1 MVVYIIK
8 STFCLVLLLGFYH
21 LVLEKEKMH
30 QFNRYYLLGSIL
42 FSFIVPSFIITVTPE
57 ILETPLFTEVTT
69 LEQFSTSEVPLQITE
84 TINYTQYIIGLYIL
98 ISMILFI
105 SLSRKVYGLLHK
117 AKQNQHINYFSATVV
132 LLKERIVPYTFLR
145 YIFINKFTYQTDS
158 LEEQILTHELAH
170 VEQKHSIDIL
180 FIEILQNLFWFNPI
194 FRYYKKAIQLN
205 HEFLADDAVINSH
218 KNITEYQQVL
228 LNTTAQNNNIYLAS
242 NLNYSL
248 TKKRLL
254 MMTKPSSKTKI
265 LFKKLLVAP
274 LVAGFIFAF
283 AQRVEAQENKDK
295 PQVIE
300 VKKET
305 QNEKE
310 LYKDYYYRNTVL
322 KYTDSKGKKVEV
334 PYFQMNNDE
343 KKKLGKPLALTFKK
357 KVPTQKLISDLKDS
371 KKYAI
376 WIDEKVVSNSVLNNY
391 SNADFSR
398 FFVSFVY
405 KNARSKRFP
414 QEYQAHLTT
423 NSFFKTRNEKRIQD
437 FKNYKEKRK
446 KDPTYRGVKKNQQVI
461 YIKKSIEKP
470 QVIEVREQQKTGFH
484 KNWFITIDG
493 QKYYYTFDRKER
505 VARYYKNG
513 RLVNLDIVKE
523 YRKKHKIFEQLK
535 NTGRHYVF
543 KSKKEQK
550 VIDREFSDLGGM
562 YFRMPRK
569 NKNKVSRPDH
579 PSKPYVTLWK
589 SGEKFYKKRSE
600 LTKEDRLLMMPPPPP
615 PNATKKDLKKFKTS
629 MKAWRERT
637 GQKIQVRE
645 VQPVKIKVIEK
656 KKKNKKTSRPQIRE
670 VKPVSIKVVERTNS
684 NELVEIIEEEEE
696 VVEQHEL
703 REVEEK
709 EVVEV
714 KELIEVR
721 EIKEEEEVVE
731 QHELREVEEKEVV
744 EVIED
749 RASSTQWVELVEI
762 LQSAPGKIDG
772 KSIPPP
778 PSLKKN
784 ATKKEVN
791 RYQKAY
797 AFWKKNNQKTIKV
810 NKTKR
815 IETLLKY
822 ISKLNKRGAK
832 FTYKKQSIS
841 YTKAQY
847 LIRKKN
853 IHNIYANENGDKTID
868 VILSDSPFVKEI
880 IK

>member
-30 QFNRYYLLGSIL
+30 QFNRFYLLGSIL

-170 VEQKHSIDIL
+170 VEQKHSIDVL
-180 FIEILQNLFWFNPI
+180 FIEVLQNLFWFNPI

-423 NSFFKTRNEKRIQD
+423 NTFFKKRNEKRIQD

-461 YIKKSIEKP
+461 YIKKSNEKP
-470 QVIEVREQQKTGFH
+470 QVIEVKKQQKTGFH

-513 RLVNLDIVKE
+513 KLVNLDIVKE
-523 YRKKHKIFEQLK
+523 YKKKHKIFKQLK
-535 NTGRHYVF
+535 NTGKHYVF

-589 SGEKFYKKRSE
+589 NGEKFYKKRSE

-615 PNATKKDLKKFKTS
+615 PNASKEELKKFKAS
-629 MKAWRERT
+629 MRAWRERT
-637 GQKIQVRE
+637 GQKPQIRE
-645 VQPVKIKVIEK
+645 IKPVKIEVIEK
-656 KKKNKKTSRPQIRE
+656 KKKNKKSSKPQIRE
-670 VKPVSIKVVERTNS
+670 KKPTSIKVVEKVNN
-684 NELVEIIEEEEE
+684 NELVEIIEEEEV

-703 REVEEK
+703 REIEE
-709 EVVEV
+709 EH
-714 KELIEVR
+714 
-721 EIKEEEEVVE
+721 EIEEVVE
-731 QHELREVEEKEVV
+731 TEPVLI
-744 EVIED
+744 EVIETPEV
-749 RASSTQWVELVEI
+749 SEVITQNLTTIDKIKNLTNKEI
-762 LQSAPGKIDG
+762 IDLSKHHFMNDSKIIYYLNN
-772 KSIPPP
+772 KRISN
-778 PSLKKN
+778 KKF
-784 ATKKEVN
+784 KKLN
-791 RYQKAY
+791 P
-797 AFWKKNNQKTIKV
+797 KTIK
-810 NKTKR
+810 KISIKKGKDKYKHCY
-815 IETLLKY
+815 ITLK
-822 ISKLNKRGAK
+822 
-832 FTYKKQSIS
+832 
-841 YTKAQY
+841 
-847 LIRKKN
+847 
-853 IHNIYANENGDKTID
+853 
-868 VILSDSPFVKEI
+868 
-880 IK
+880 

>member
-30 QFNRYYLLGSIL
+30 QFNRFYLLGSIL
-42 FSFIVPSFIITVTPE
+42 FSFIVPSFIITVAPE
-57 ILETPLFTEVTT
+57 TFETPVYTEVTS
-69 LEQFSTSEVPLQITE
+69 LEQFSTNEIPLQITE
-84 TINYTQYIIGLYIL
+84 TINYTQYIIGFYMLV
-98 ISMILFI
+98 SMILFI

-265 LFKKLLVAP
+265 LLKKLLVAP
-274 LVAGFIFAF
+274 LVTGFIFAF

-295 PQVIE
+295 PQVVE
-300 VKKET
+300 VKKEA
-305 QNEKE
+305 QNDKE

-334 PYFQMNNDE
+334 AYFQMNNDQ

-357 KVPTQKLISDLKDS
+357 KIPSQKLISDLKDS

-391 SNADFSR
+391 SNTDFSR

-423 NSFFKTRNEKRIQD
+423 NSFFKTRNEKRIQN

-569 NKNKVSRPDH
+569 NKNKVTRPDH

-589 SGEKFYKKRSE
+589 SGKKFYKKRSE
-600 LTKEDRLLMMPPPPP
+600 LTNEDRLLMMPPPPP
-615 PNATKKDLKKFKTS
+615 PNASKEELKKFKAS
-629 MKAWRERT
+629 MRAWREKT
-637 GQKIQVRE
+637 GQKPQIRE
-645 VQPVKIKVIEK
+645 IKPVKIEVIEK
-656 KKKNKKTSRPQIRE
+656 KKKNKKSSKPQIRE
-670 VKPVSIKVVERTNS
+670 IKPTSIKVVEKVNN
-684 NELVEIIEEEEE
+684 NELVEIIEEEEVE
-696 VVEQHEL
+696 LVEVKEILETKEVVVEQHEL
-703 REVEEK
+703 KEIEEEHEV
-709 EVVEV
+709 
-714 KELIEVR
+714 
-721 EIKEEEEVVE
+721 EEVVE
-731 QHELREVEEKEVV
+731 TEPVLI
-744 EVIED
+744 EVIETPEETEVI
-749 RASSTQWVELVEI
+749 TQNL
-762 LQSAPGKIDG
+762 
-772 KSIPPP
+772 
-778 PSLKKN
+778 
-784 ATKKEVN
+784 T
-791 RYQKAY
+791 
-797 AFWKKNNQKTIKV
+797 
-810 NKTKR
+810 
-815 IETLLKY
+815 
-822 ISKLNKRGAK
+822 
-832 FTYKKQSIS
+832 
-841 YTKAQY
+841 
-847 LIRKKN
+847 
-853 IHNIYANENGDKTID
+853 TID
-868 VILSDSPFVKEI
+868 EIKHLTNKEI
-880 IK
+880 IDLSKHHSKNDSKIIYYLNNKRISNKRFKKLNPKKIKKIFIKKGKDKYKHCYITLK

>member
-1 MVVYIIK
+1 
-8 STFCLVLLLGFYH
+8 
-21 LVLEKEKMH
+21 
-30 QFNRYYLLGSIL
+30 
-42 FSFIVPSFIITVTPE
+42 
-57 ILETPLFTEVTT
+57 
-69 LEQFSTSEVPLQITE
+69 
-84 TINYTQYIIGLYIL
+84 
-98 ISMILFI
+98 
-105 SLSRKVYGLLHK
+105 
-117 AKQNQHINYFSATVV
+117 
-132 LLKERIVPYTFLR
+132 
-145 YIFINKFTYQTDS
+145 
-158 LEEQILTHELAH
+158 
-170 VEQKHSIDIL
+170 
-180 FIEILQNLFWFNPI
+180 
-194 FRYYKKAIQLN
+194 
-205 HEFLADDAVINSH
+205 
-218 KNITEYQQVL
+218 
-228 LNTTAQNNNIYLAS
+228 
-242 NLNYSL
+242 
-248 TKKRLL
+248 

-265 LFKKLLVAP
+265 LFKKILVAP

-423 NSFFKTRNEKRIQD
+423 NTFFKKRNEKRIQD

-461 YIKKSIEKP
+461 YIKKSNEKP
-470 QVIEVREQQKTGFH
+470 QVIEVKKQQKKGFH

-513 RLVNLDIVKE
+513 KLVNLDIVKE
-523 YRKKHKIFEQLK
+523 YKKKHKIFKQLK
-535 NTGRHYVF
+535 NTGKHYVF

-589 SGEKFYKKRSE
+589 NGEKFYKKRSE

-615 PNATKKDLKKFKTS
+615 PNASKEELKKFKAS
-629 MKAWRERT
+629 MRAWRERT
-637 GQKIQVRE
+637 GQK
-645 VQPVKIKVIEK
+645 
-656 KKKNKKTSRPQIRE
+656 PQIRE
-670 VKPVSIKVVERTNS
+670 IKPTSIKVVEKVNN
-684 NELVEIIEEEEE
+684 NELVEIIEEEEV

-703 REVEEK
+703 KEIEE
-709 EVVEV
+709 EH
-714 KELIEVR
+714 
-721 EIKEEEEVVE
+721 EIEEVVE
-731 QHELREVEEKEVV
+731 TEPVLI
-744 EVIED
+744 EVIETPEETEVITQNLTTID
-749 RASSTQWVELVEI
+749 EIKHLTNKEIIDLSKHHSSKND
-762 LQSAPGKIDG
+762 SKIIYYLNN
-772 KSIPPP
+772 KRISNKRF
-778 PSLKKN
+778 KKLN
-784 ATKKEVN
+784 P
-791 RYQKAY
+791 
-797 AFWKKNNQKTIKV
+797 KTIK
-810 NKTKR
+810 KISIKKGKDKYKHCY
-815 IETLLKY
+815 ITLK
-822 ISKLNKRGAK
+822 
-832 FTYKKQSIS
+832 
-841 YTKAQY
+841 
-847 LIRKKN
+847 
-853 IHNIYANENGDKTID
+853 
-868 VILSDSPFVKEI
+868 
-880 IK
+880 